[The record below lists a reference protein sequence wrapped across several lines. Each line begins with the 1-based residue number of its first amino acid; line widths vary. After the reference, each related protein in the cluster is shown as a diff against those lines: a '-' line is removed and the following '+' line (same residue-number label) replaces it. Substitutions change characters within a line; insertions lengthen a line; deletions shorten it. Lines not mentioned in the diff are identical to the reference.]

1 MGEAVWRKFPHCPI
15 VVLPGVGGC
24 RRCETVGRHGPGWN
38 GPPLSSRRSLSHVP
52 PSAKCEH
59 LHEDFV
65 NDAPD
70 IGWVNTISAISLSF
84 SSAVTPR
91 ASDRRRPDP
100 SGPAAV
106 PFPCPALAAH
116 AGATL
121 RREAAQL
128 PSSQSPHQRR
138 PQAVAEDPFRSRPA
152 PASQHTGHATR
163 GRPVRGTGFI
173 FWPNQL
179 EQEE

>member
-1 MGEAVWRKFPHCPI
+1 MRQCGGKFPRCPI

-116 AGATL
+116 AGSNPPPGGRTTAVITEPTSK
-121 RREAAQL
+121 EA
-128 PSSQSPHQRR
+128 SSCSRR
-138 PQAVAEDPFRSRPA
+138 PIPGAGPA

-163 GRPVRGTGFI
+163 GGPVRGTGLI
-173 FWPNQL
+173 F
-179 EQEE
+179 

>member
-1 MGEAVWRKFPHCPI
+1 MREKIPSCAI
-15 VVLPGVGGC
+15 VVLPSVGGC

-38 GPPLSSRRSLSHVP
+38 GPLRSSRRSLSLVP
-52 PSAKCEH
+52 PSAKCEP
-59 LHEDFV
+59 LHEEFV

-84 SSAVTPR
+84 SSAVTHG

-106 PFPCPALAAH
+106 PFSCPALAAH

-128 PSSQSPHQRR
+128 PSSQSPDQRR
-138 PQAVAEDPFRSRPA
+138 PQVVAEDPFRSRPA

-163 GRPVRGTGFI
+163 GGPVRGTGLI
-173 FWPNQL
+173 F
-179 EQEE
+179 